1 MAPNGHATLTHA
13 EPDLTTREELAD
25 EAARRARL
33 AFYATDPAI
42 AHGHREAANAL
53 IWALTLLPTPGTHP
67 EG

>member
-1 MAPNGHATLTHA
+1 MAPSGHATLTYT
-13 EPDLTTREELAD
+13 EPDLAARDELAD

-33 AFYATDPAI
+33 AFYADDPAT

-53 IWALTLLPTPGTHP
+53 TWALTLLPASGAHP